1 MTVREAAEL
10 LKQGHL
16 VAFPT
21 ETVYGLGA
29 DAWNAEAIA
38 RLYKQKG
45 RPVDNPLIVHL
56 SDVEQVSD
64 FASEIPEQA
73 QPLMKMCWPGPLTLV
88 VKKRESVLDLVTATL
103 PTVALRIPDHS
114 LALELIQ
121 LAGPLVAPSAN
132 RSGRPSPTRAEH
144 VRFDFGHDFPVLDGG
159 ECRIGLESTVLD
171 VSKLPFTILR
181 PGRYSAEELST
192 IAEME
197 ITRGGRTED
206 TPRSPGS
213 KYTHYK
219 PEAEVR
225 WAGIRPISNPDHTLF
240 ITHQETTDYPHSI
253 HFKGDYDA
261 LANQLY
267 DLFRTA
273 DHKGFSFI
281 SIEPLPGNLSH
292 PITDALQNRIEKAIG
307 AE

>member
-1 MTVREAAEL
+1 MTTREAAEL
-10 LKQGHL
+10 LRQGHL

-45 RPVDNPLIVHL
+45 RPPDNPLIVHL
-56 SDVEQVSD
+56 SSMEQVSD

-73 QPLMKMCWPGPLTLV
+73 KPLMKKCWPGPLTLV
-88 VKKRESVLDLVTATL
+88 VKKRESVLDLITATL
-103 PTVALRIPDHS
+103 PTVALRIPDHP
-114 LALELIQ
+114 LALELIE
-121 LAGPLVAPSAN
+121 LVGPLVAPSAN

-144 VRFDFGHDFPVLDGG
+144 VRFDFGHEFPVLDGG
-159 ECRIGLESTVLD
+159 ECSIGLESTVLD
-171 VSKLPFTILR
+171 VSQFPFSILR
-181 PGRYSAEELST
+181 PGRYSAGELST
-192 IAEME
+192 IAGTD
-197 ITRGGRTED
+197 ISRGGREGGS
-206 TPRSPGS
+206 PRSPGT

-225 WAGIRPISNPDHTLF
+225 WAGTPSPPNLDKTLF
-240 ITHQETTDYPHSI
+240 ITHLEAGDYTHSV
-253 HFKGDYDA
+253 HFEGDYDA

-273 DHKGFSFI
+273 DQKGFSAI
-281 SIEPLPGNLSH
+281 AIEPLPDNLSH
-292 PITDALQNRIEKAIG
+292 PITDALRNRIEKAIG
-307 AE
+307 LK